1 MSQVE
6 MQDVTLP
13 AQAKVKVELSLTA
26 DINFTA
32 YAAQRRVSKLMLD
45 RVGNLLYG
53 EKPSLIVGERLLWRV
68 PVWLSLP
75 TTGPL
80 GQVGTLDVDAQTGE
94 ILHTP
99 QLLTEIA
106 DRGDAL
112 AERTPPTAG

>member
-6 MQDVTLP
+6 MQEVSLP
-13 AQAKVKVELSLTA
+13 AQAKIKVELSLSA

-32 YAAQRRVSKLMLD
+32 QAARRRVSKLMLD

-53 EKPSLIVGERLLWRV
+53 EKPSLVVGEHLLWRV
-68 PVWLSLP
+68 PIWLSLP

-94 ILHTP
+94 VRHTP
-99 QLLTEIA
+99 ELLAEIA

-112 AERTPPTAG
+112 AERATC